1 MSTEP
6 ITGVAVQGRA
16 RAGREQAR
24 EVSGTLAGHLLNRG
38 EEIFRRRE
46 RRRKVRAVVWVT
58 VTLLVFAIG
67 ILTVVDILAGD
78 FIRSLFN
85 TFAGW
90 AR

>member
-1 MSTEP
+1 LSTEP
-6 ITGVAVQGRA
+6 ITGAVVRDRA
-16 RAGREQAR
+16 RDAR
-24 EVSGTLAGHLLNRG
+24 EVSGTLAGHLLTRG
-38 EEIFRRRE
+38 EDRFRKRE

-58 VTLLVFAIG
+58 VTLLVFAGG

-78 FIRSLFN
+78 FIRSLFS